1 MSRVEAFLGNA
12 VQMAGPLFR
21 LQERIVAVKLHPD
34 AVSVLQLHADVEK
47 WHLERIV
54 TWSLENDIGRQP
66 VQENYRFLVDQIT
79 AAAGEAAVDG
89 VDAGISVPANLFDTR
104 VLTLPYF
111 SEEDL
116 MTDAQEPEFWEEFD
130 PELSGLEGRVIKFQ
144 QIYASENEDRSVV
157 LFSSI
162 SEVELNRY
170 RGVLLDSNLL
180 PVFIENELF
189 SLVNGVYSRL
199 PPEDMFKPFCVFH
212 LCLGSSMV
220 VGYTRGQM
228 CMQKVDIS
236 EFDEALLLELEEVDE
251 VSGDFWDE
259 VGIRISEQVKQA
271 IAFMVEEQQFP
282 TLDKIYLVSEHKLLD
297 NTLAMLEGRFDAMLM
312 VPFDALENVGVPN
325 THTKYVDYFQNGT
338 VFTSALGLATQGLNV
353 EAKAEG
359 SQHRKLISMNFLE
372 AAPTMCR
379 NRQLAAVNRILSI
392 CIIVIMVLSGGLLGF
407 NTLPTFLD
415 TRAASQQYDAARADA
430 NTQSQRRKINE
441 KKLAEINAANTK
453 VQSTVVNKSF
463 NRFLE
468 SLPALIPAEAE
479 LQGLSLREDGTVML
493 TGLATSNQVINNIK
507 QNFKAQ
513 KFTSRDPKVTSRR
526 DGELWNF
533 SISASLLRV
542 N

>member
-1 MSRVEAFLGNA
+1 
-12 VQMAGPLFR
+12 
-21 LQERIVAVKLHPD
+21 
-34 AVSVLQLHADVEK
+34 
-47 WHLERIV
+47 
-54 TWSLENDIGRQP
+54 
-66 VQENYRFLVDQIT
+66 
-79 AAAGEAAVDG
+79 
-89 VDAGISVPANLFDTR
+89 
-104 VLTLPYF
+104 
-111 SEEDL
+111 
-116 MTDAQEPEFWEEFD
+116 
-130 PELSGLEGRVIKFQ
+130 
-144 QIYASENEDRSVV
+144 
-157 LFSSI
+157 
-162 SEVELNRY
+162 
-170 RGVLLDSNLL
+170 
-180 PVFIENELF
+180 
-189 SLVNGVYSRL
+189 
-199 PPEDMFKPFCVFH
+199 
-212 LCLGSSMV
+212 
-220 VGYTRGQM
+220 
-228 CMQKVDIS
+228 
-236 EFDEALLLELEEVDE
+236 
-251 VSGDFWDE
+251 
-259 VGIRISEQVKQA
+259 
-271 IAFMVEEQQFP
+271 
-282 TLDKIYLVSEHKLLD
+282 
-297 NTLAMLEGRFDAMLM
+297 
-312 VPFDALENVGVPN
+312 
-325 THTKYVDYFQNGT
+325 

-372 AAPTMCR
+372 AAPTIRR

-468 SLPALIPAEAE
+468 SLPSLIPAEAE

-533 SISASLLRV
+533 SISASLSRV